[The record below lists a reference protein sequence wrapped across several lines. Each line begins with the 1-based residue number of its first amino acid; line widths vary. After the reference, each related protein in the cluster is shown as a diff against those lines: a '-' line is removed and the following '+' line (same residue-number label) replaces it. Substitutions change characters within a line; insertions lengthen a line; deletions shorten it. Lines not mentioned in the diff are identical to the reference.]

1 MRTLFTISL
10 IALIISGVNAQNL
23 ILNPGFETATVGI
36 PSGQPIPSYPTELNH
51 WTATATD
58 GEFILE
64 PTLAYAGNGFLSVL
78 QNSGAYNG
86 APWLGGGGGGYDQAG
101 QVFPVQPSTGYDLLF
116 WYRAGDGSRYGYGA
130 GDMVVHVESIAP
142 AMATLTS
149 IVAPTTLTWQLYTKT
164 FVTGPNDTQAI
175 VLFACMGSGD
185 VDTWIDDVEIYPSLA
200 IGVAD
205 HQKLQVKTYPN
216 PVSENLYVSGLNS
229 DDLDYQVLSMLGSV
243 VSAGALTSSAVN
255 VSHLPDGMYLLRV
268 TDGTS
273 TAINKFQIKR

>member
-1 MRTLFTISL
+1 MRTLYTIFLVASV
-10 IALIISGVNAQNL
+10 ISGAHAQNL
-23 ILNPGFETATVGI
+23 ILNSGFETATVGI
-36 PSGQPIPSYPTELNH
+36 PSGQAIPSYPTELNH

-185 VDTWIDDVEIYPSLA
+185 VDTWMMLKSIRHWPLA
-200 IGVAD
+200 
-205 HQKLQVKTYPN
+205 
-216 PVSENLYVSGLNS
+216 
-229 DDLDYQVLSMLGSV
+229 
-243 VSAGALTSSAVN
+243 
-255 VSHLPDGMYLLRV
+255 LP
-268 TDGTS
+268 TPKS
-273 TAINKFQIKR
+273 